1 MASPLL
7 LIDSYSQIYR
17 GYYAI
22 RGLSTAQGTPTN
34 AVFAMTKLLL
44 RLRDEYPGYDGA
56 FVFDKGRPAQRMLL
70 APSYKANR
78 PPMPEDLRAQLD
90 PIREMIRAFGW
101 NIVEWDGSEADDLIA
116 AAAERFH
123 DRKVLIVSSDKDISQ
138 VIDERVEML
147 VPDHDSK
154 GFHKRGVA
162 ETVAKFGVKP
172 EGIVDYLA
180 LIGDSSDNIPGV
192 EGVGPKTAAAL
203 LNQFGSIDNLIA
215 HARGYHIIKGLSK
228 APVSSA
234 HALRHCQPANP
245 FDKFDRIFSD
255 LDDWKVNEFFFH
267 AIRTG
272 EIVLPYMDA
281 ETVPEVKDSVDYWAV
296 NYYCRN
302 LISARKKTADSVWY
316 TATHQKMIDMNFY
329 LEEFFPEGLLC
340 GLLRLKDKP
349 VYITENGVACDD
361 DRWRIV
367 KLAQDLAALS
377 DAVKQ
382 GVDVRGYLHWSTM
395 DNYEWYTF
403 KPRFGLVSVDF
414 KTFERTPK
422 PSASFYR
429 EIIERNGFDG
439 SLVRKYLP
447 DVPPFR
453 LY

>member
-180 LIGDSSDNIPGV
+180 LIGDTSDNIPGV

-215 HARGYHIIKGLSK
+215 HADEIKREPLREK
-228 APVSSA
+228 IRSSTDVM
-234 HALRHCQPANP
+234 LLNRKLILL
-245 FDKFDRIFSD
+245 DKN
-255 LDDWKVNEFFFH
+255 V
-267 AIRTG
+267 
-272 EIVLPYMDA
+272 
-281 ETVPEVKDSVDYWAV
+281 
-296 NYYCRN
+296 
-302 LISARKKTADSVWY
+302 
-316 TATHQKMIDMNFY
+316 
-329 LEEFFPEGLLC
+329 PEGLMFSDETFRRTEPDYAKIRELASKME
-340 GLLRLKDKP
+340 LRSVL
-349 VYITENGVACDD
+349 
-361 DRWRIV
+361 R
-367 KLAQDLAALS
+367 DL
-377 DAVKQ
+377 
-382 GVDVRGYLHWSTM
+382 
-395 DNYEWYTF
+395 E
-403 KPRFGLVSVDF
+403 
-414 KTFERTPK
+414 KTAP
-422 PSASFYR
+422 PS
-429 EIIERNGFDG
+429 
-439 SLVRKYLP
+439 
-447 DVPPFR
+447 VPPAAVPSQASQMEFDF
-453 LY
+453 

>member
-78 PPMPEDLRAQLD
+78 PPM
-90 PIREMIRAFGW
+90 AFGW
-101 NIVEWDGSEADDLIA
+101 NIVEWEGSEADDLIA
-116 AAAERFH
+116 AAAEYFH
-123 DRKVLIVSSDKDISQ
+123 DRNVLIVSSDKDISQ
-138 VIDERVEML
+138 VIDDRVEML

-215 HARGYHIIKGLSK
+215 RADEIKRDSLREK
-228 APVSSA
+228 IRSSTDVM
-234 HALRHCQPANP
+234 LLNRKLILL
-245 FDKFDRIFSD
+245 DK
-255 LDDWKVNEFFFH
+255 
-267 AIRTG
+267 
-272 EIVLPYMDA
+272 
-281 ETVPEVKDSVDYWAV
+281 SV
-296 NYYCRN
+296 
-302 LISARKKTADSVWY
+302 
-316 TATHQKMIDMNFY
+316 
-329 LEEFFPEGLLC
+329 PEGLMFSDETFRRTEPDYAKIRELASKME
-340 GLLRLKDKP
+340 LRSVL
-349 VYITENGVACDD
+349 
-361 DRWRIV
+361 R
-367 KLAQDLAALS
+367 DL
-377 DAVKQ
+377 
-382 GVDVRGYLHWSTM
+382 
-395 DNYEWYTF
+395 E
-403 KPRFGLVSVDF
+403 
-414 KTFERTPK
+414 KTAP
-422 PSASFYR
+422 PS
-429 EIIERNGFDG
+429 
-439 SLVRKYLP
+439 
-447 DVPPFR
+447 VPPAADPAQASQMEFDF
-453 LY
+453 